1 MGSRTQLCFT
11 PARLA
16 GVLAARCF
24 ACVIA
29 LIAGSAAIAN
39 DLGEEVRV
47 AGVSYLGDLPTVIA
61 DRRAFFDT
69 EGPTISVAYS
79 ASGRENLARLR
90 DGETD
95 FALMALT
102 PLTLDFIADKTPGQP
117 DDPVILASLVHST
130 RLNQVVTLDGSGIRN
145 PEDLRGRRVG
155 LMRGTNAEFIWW
167 LFATYHQI
175 GPDDA
180 VLSDQPTSALAD
192 ALVEGDIDAA
202 VLWEPWTSRLRERVG
217 EGVRVLPGSNLYTAK
232 WVLVTQRRT
241 VNENSDLVQALL
253 AGYQKAI
260 AFIINEPNVALRAY
274 GRHTGQETRYVED
287 QWQAL
292 DFHLNLNWTVIA
304 TIQQQLDWA
313 RSAGYEMANPE
324 VRVRDLIEAG
334 PLRSLAPGAVGVPS
348 HTGSR
353 ETVQ

>member
-1 MGSRTQLCFT
+1 M
-11 PARLA
+11 
-16 GVLAARCF
+16 
-24 ACVIA
+24 
-29 LIAGSAAIAN
+29 
-39 DLGEEVRV
+39 

-61 DRRAFFDT
+61 DRRDYFRAD
-69 EGPTISVAYS
+69 GNTISVAYS
-79 ASGRENLARLR
+79 KSGQENLARLR
-90 DGETD
+90 SGETD

-102 PLTLDFIADKTPGQP
+102 PLTLDFIADETPGQP

-130 RLNQVVTLDGSGIRN
+130 RLNQVVTLEGSGIRN
-145 PEDLRGRRVG
+145 PDDLRGHRVG

-180 VLSDQPTSALAD
+180 VLSDQPTSALSD

-217 EGVRVLPGSNLYTAK
+217 ERVRVLPGSNLYTAK
-232 WVLVTQRRT
+232 WVLVAQRRT
-241 VNENSDLVQALL
+241 INENPEVVEALFK
-253 AGYQKAI
+253 GYQRAI
-260 AFIINEPNVALRAY
+260 AFITNRPDTAMRTY
-274 GRHTGQETRYVED
+274 GRHTETEIRHVEA

-334 PLRSLAPGAVGVPS
+334 PLRSLAPGVVGVPD

-353 ETVQ
+353 EDVQ